1 MSDETRVLI
10 LTAIPDRLR
19 PIFEPRFADIAIRF
33 LDDPAAVESAL
44 DSFRPTVI
52 FGYPG
57 EPVPKARFP
66 KLAACPSVRWISNA
80 GAGVEHLGPWDPNTL
95 TVTNASGVNARFL
108 AQYTIMAHMAANIG
122 LPRYARQQREK
133 LWLRH
138 EWKPFDGRRFCVV
151 GLGNIGR
158 AVAAHAKY
166 FGMHVTGTRGTAQ
179 PTANVDEVFGAD
191 GLLDALSGAD
201 FVSVHA
207 AQTPETT
214 GMIDDAAFE
223 AMADG
228 AIFLNA
234 ARGPVTDEAA
244 LLRALDRGKVS
255 TAILDVF
262 GTEPLPPESPF
273 WEREDVIITPHMA
286 DSVQD
291 WEGNMARAF
300 ADNLERYLKG
310 APLTNIVDPAKGY

>member
-1 MSDETRVLI
+1 MADDTRVLI
-10 LTAIPDRLR
+10 LTAIPERLGPLFEDRFPDL
-19 PIFEPRFADIAIRF
+19 PIR
-33 LDDPAAVESAL
+33 LVDDPAAVDRAL
-44 DSFRPTVI
+44 SDFAPTVI
-52 FGYPG
+52 FAYPG
-57 EPVPKARFP
+57 EPVPKTQFP
-66 KLAACPSVRWISNA
+66 KLAGCPSVRWISNA
-80 GAGVEHLGPWDPNTL
+80 GAGVEHLGPWDPAAL

-133 LWLRH
+133 VWQRH

-166 FGMHVTGTRGTAQ
+166 FGMYVTGTRGTAQ
-179 PTANVDEVFGAD
+179 PTEHVDEVYGAD
-191 GLLDALSGAD
+191 GLLDALDGAE

-214 GMIDDAAFE
+214 GLMNDDAFD

-262 GTEPLPPESPF
+262 GTEPLPPDSPF
-273 WEREDVIITPHMA
+273 WDREDVIITPHMA

-300 ADNLERYLKG
+300 ADNLERHLKG
-310 APLTNIVDPAKGY
+310 DPLTNIVDPSKGY

>member
-1 MSDETRVLI
+1 MPDDTRVLI
-10 LTAIPDRLR
+10 VTAIPETLR
-19 PIFEPRFADIAIRF
+19 PLFAERFPDLALRIV
-33 LDDPAAVESAL
+33 DDPADL
-44 DSFRPTVI
+44 DDVLAEFAPTVV
-52 FGYPG
+52 FAYPG
-57 EPVPKARFP
+57 EPLPKTAFP

-80 GAGVEHLGPWDPNTL
+80 GAGVEHLGPWDPAAL

-122 LPRYARQQREK
+122 LPRYARQQRQK
-133 LWLRH
+133 LWQRH
-138 EWKPFDGRRFCVV
+138 EWKPFDDRRFCVV

-166 FGMHVTGTRGTAQ
+166 FGMYVTGTRGTAR
-179 PTANVDEVFGAD
+179 PTEHVDEVYGAD
-191 GLLDALSGAD
+191 GLLQALAGAE

-207 AQTPETT
+207 AQTPETE
-214 GMIDDAAFE
+214 GLMNDAAFD

-273 WEREDVIITPHMA
+273 WEREDVIVTPHMA
-286 DSVQD
+286 DSIQGWD
-291 WEGNMARAF
+291 LNMARAF
-300 ADNLERYLKG
+300 ADNLARHLNGE
-310 APLTNIVDPAKGY
+310 PLTNIVDPGRGY